1 MHGLLQKR
9 KLMDCITADGVTR
22 TEQNNRDGKKKE
34 NKCKI
39 EGGQEENFNM
49 FYIQNK
55 TKVLAQAISI
65 WPRTALGKDKDQQ
78 ADVCWIMRKKVCY
91 SKAFFLIHI
100 L

>member
-1 MHGLLQKR
+1 
-9 KLMDCITADGVTR
+9 
-22 TEQNNRDGKKKE
+22 
-34 NKCKI
+34 
-39 EGGQEENFNM
+39 M

-78 ADVCWIMRKKVCY
+78 AEDVCWIMRKKVCH